1 MSRELSSDLRPGQ
14 RVGHAEHGNGVV
26 VSLPT
31 NGFVRVFFPTGER
44 QVPLSSLSMALG
56 RTEQVIRSA
65 AAGEHRSIRAW
76 LAYQAHALPLL
87 DGAAALTSAKIDLLP
102 HQVVLTHRVATS
114 APRRFL
120 IADEVGLG
128 KTIETA
134 LLLRELASRGEL
146 NRALMVV
153 PAGLVNNWHREL
165 NEVFNLNFEV
175 FGSQGD
181 VFDRKSNA
189 FAKHDRLIASVD
201 TLKIRTRMKKLEEA
215 PPWDLV
221 VFDEAHHLTAYR
233 SGGKVTKTENYKL
246 AEFLRGHCR
255 DLILLSAT
263 PHQGDH
269 FRFWM
274 LVHLLNPTLFR
285 DADDMVENR
294 HRLNTVIF
302 RRTKADA
309 CRPDGS
315 TLFARR
321 WVHTESFVM
330 SEPEREFYNELQ
342 VYLMDGFALAK
353 RQGNKGRALGFVM
366 TIFQKIA
373 ASSFAAVHRTLR
385 RRMIALTIQEG
396 LMHDAHLDIDARD
409 AAFNEAKQL
418 IRGEFGIADDQM
430 GTIQVEGII
439 ADMKRRILKKLN
451 DEELAESSSE
461 FSSETVTTGS
471 EEAAI
476 TSVELALPEERQ
488 RIRALLE
495 RFPQQTETKVEK
507 LIYALGMLWRQDP
520 NEKVVIFATYLG
532 SVEMLGEEIDRAYP
546 GQGVVVLKGG
556 DHGSKVAAEKKFK
569 QVGGPKV
576 MICTAAGREG
586 INLQHARILFN
597 FDLPWNPMDLE
608 QRIGRIHRYGQR
620 HTAQVYNL
628 VLSDTIEGKI
638 FLLLDEKLKE
648 IAKALGKVDEHG
660 EVAEDLRTQILG
672 QLSERLNYESL
683 YSQALGDPELKRTR
697 LELEAAVSNANEA
710 RQVVF
715 ELFQALDRFTL
726 DEYQP
731 LSNVTE
737 GMGRITEF
745 MQAAVEDDGKQWQ
758 KEGDH
763 GFIITGQNGSP
774 PETVFTTNRDESL
787 GNEKLGLL
795 GLDHRVVEQYMTQ
808 YRELAPTELGVKVQ
822 SPDGRTGAV
831 SVWQVTSQGERGE
844 TRSHIVPLAIGSDG
858 QRVPMW
864 ERSVDQLFRAA
875 PSQRSTNPPVEILV
889 SACDSMLHRELGHR
903 QIISERRGYEAR
915 MIGWMEVVG
924 QTGAWDGAAIQ
935 TAIEKSSRSNTKSAE
950 RAAPAANP
958 DALGLGEDV
967 AKMRALSI
975 RQPFAEAI
983 MRGTK
988 TTEYRSGPT
997 NIRGRILIYASLG
1010 RYGDDA
1016 ESEMLQE
1023 SGISDVEA
1031 DDLPRGVI
1039 IGSVELYDSD
1049 EGEWYLR
1056 NPQRAE
1062 NFVEPVNRPNPVWF
1076 YPF

>member
-1 MSRELSSDLRPGQ
+1 MTVRPLEQLLPGQ
-14 RVGHAEHGNGVV
+14 RVRHAEYGDGVV
-26 VSLPT
+26 VVGPAS
-31 NGFVRVFFPTGER
+31 GFVRVFFPTGER
-44 QVPLSSLSMALG
+44 QVPVSSLASALG
-56 RTEQVIRSA
+56 RTEQIIQST
-65 AAGEHRSIRAW
+65 AAGERRAKRAW

-87 DGAAALTSAKIDLLP
+87 DSASALTSAKIDLLP

-134 LLLRELASRGEL
+134 LILRELASRGGL

-153 PAGLVNNWHREL
+153 PAGLVNNWHSEL

-175 FGSQGD
+175 FGSDGD

-189 FAKHDRLIASVD
+189 FAKHDRLIASID
-201 TLKIRTRMKKLEEA
+201 TLKIRSRMKRLEQA

-221 VFDEAHHLTAYR
+221 VFDEAHHLTAYKN
-233 SGGKVTKTENYKL
+233 GTKVTRTDNYKL
-246 AEFLRGHCR
+246 AEILRAHCR
-255 DLILLSAT
+255 DLLLLSAT

-269 FRFWM
+269 FRFSM
-274 LVHLLNPTLFR
+274 LVNLLNPTLFR
-285 DADDMVENR
+285 DAKDMVENR

-353 RQGNKGRALGFVM
+353 QRGNKGRALGFVM

-385 RRMIALTIQEG
+385 RRMIALTVQEG
-396 LMHDAHLDIDARD
+396 LLHDAHLDIDARD
-409 AAFNEAKQL
+409 AAFKEAKEL
-418 IRGEFGIADDQM
+418 IRHEFDFPDDRK
-430 GTIQVEGII
+430 GTIEVEGVLT
-439 ADMKRRILKKLN
+439 DLKRRLLKKM
-451 DEELAESSSE
+451 DEEELAEASSE
-461 FSSETVTTGS
+461 FSSETATTGS
-471 EEAAI
+471 EDAAI
-476 TSVELALPEERQ
+476 TAVELALPEERQ
-488 RIRALLE
+488 RIRALLGK
-495 RFPQQTETKVEK
+495 FPKQTETKVEK
-507 LIYALGMLWRQDP
+507 LIHALGMLWRQDP
-520 NEKVVIFATYLG
+520 SEKVVIFATYLG
-532 SVEMLGEEIDRAYP
+532 SVEMLGDEIDRAYP

-556 DHGSKVAAEKKFK
+556 DHGSKVAAEKRFK

-576 MICTAAGREG
+576 LICTAAGREG
-586 INLQHARILFN
+586 INLQHARVLFN

-660 EVAEDLRTQILG
+660 EVAEDMRTQILG

-715 ELFQALDRFTL
+715 ELFQDLDRFTL

-731 LSNVTE
+731 LSNVAE
-737 GMGRITEF
+737 GMGRIIDF
-745 MQAAVEDDGKQWQ
+745 MQTAVEDDGKQWQ
-758 KEGDH
+758 KAGDH
-763 GFIITGQNGSP
+763 GFAIVGQQGTSA
-774 PETVFTTNRDESL
+774 EASFTTDRDESL
-787 GNEKLGLL
+787 GNEGLGLL
-795 GLDHRVVEQYMTQ
+795 GLDHALVEKYIGQF
-808 YRELAPTELGVKVQ
+808 RALPPNELGVRVQ
-822 SPDGRTGAV
+822 SPDGRTGVV
-831 SVWQVTSQGERGE
+831 SLWYVTSQGERGE
-844 TRSHIVPLAIGSDG
+844 TRTHIIPLAVGLDG
-858 QRVPMW
+858 QRIPVW
-864 ERSVDQLFRAA
+864 ERTVDQLFRAA
-875 PSQRSTNPPVEILV
+875 PATRDASPPSDLLTTV
-889 SACDSMLHRELGHR
+889 CDTMLHRELSHR

-915 MIGWMEVVG
+915 LIGWVEVTG
-924 QTGAWDGAAIQ
+924 QNYAWNADAL
-935 TAIEKSSRSNTKSAE
+935 
-950 RAAPAANP
+950 RAATERNMRSTTPVAASSPTSNP
-958 DALGLGEDV
+958 EDLGLGGEV
-967 AKMRALSI
+967 RLMRALSI

-983 MRGTK
+983 IRGTK
-988 TTEYRSGPT
+988 TCELRSGPT
-997 NIRGRILIYASLG
+997 SIRGRILIYASQS
-1010 RYGDDA
+1010 RYAPED
-1016 ESEMLQE
+1016 ESQMAHEYGLK
-1023 SGISDVEA
+1023 DVEP

-1039 IGSVELYDSD
+1039 VGSVELYDS
-1049 EGEWYLR
+1049 EGGEWLLR
-1056 NPQRAE
+1056 NPQRAAKT
-1062 NFVEPVNRPNPVWF
+1062 VEPLNRPNPVWF